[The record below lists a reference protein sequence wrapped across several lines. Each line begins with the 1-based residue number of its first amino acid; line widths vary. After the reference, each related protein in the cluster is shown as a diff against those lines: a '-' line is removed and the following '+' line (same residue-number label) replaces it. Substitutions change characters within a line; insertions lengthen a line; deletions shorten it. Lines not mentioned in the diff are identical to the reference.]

1 MRFRGHSERA
11 CAHHGDGDPDEL
23 FPRGQ
28 TVRGKNHAG
37 VGERER
43 EYALLKPDGVQEPR
57 DSLEQAVG
65 RGYIPS
71 FGHFSSTSR
80 LISSL
85 MTISGGHSRLKPS
98 MGPLAVASMPTL
110 LP

>member
-1 MRFRGHSERA
+1 MRLADIPSVRA
-11 CAHHGDGDPDEL
+11 LTMATVIQRNCPQRR
-23 FPRGQ
+23 PP
-28 TVRGKNHAG
+28 VRGKDHPG

-43 EYALLKPDGVQEPR
+43 EDALLKLNGVQKPR
-57 DSLEQAVG
+57 DSFEQTVG

-85 MTISGGHSRLKPS
+85 MTISGGHSRLSPS